1 MIKYVI
7 CAIIYFSFLIQT
19 ATAAATDPDYNFGF
33 TAGTQANTTYNSQQ
47 ICSGKSYGCIMGFY
61 DGFQQSSHKQQI
73 AAGLTEYNTGY
84 DQGYKDGIANANT
97 GDDITT
103 DEIPDI
109 CAHITQQWCAG
120 WQAGYKAGFWSVPN
134 TSSR

>member
-33 TAGTQANTTYNSQQ
+33 TAGTQANTTYNSQN

-61 DGFQQSSHKQQI
+61 DGFQQSSHRQQI
-73 AAGLTEYNTGY
+73 AAGLTKYNTGY
-84 DQGYKDGIANANT
+84 ESTNYYQINL
-97 GDDITT
+97 
-103 DEIPDI
+103 
-109 CAHITQQWCAG
+109 
-120 WQAGYKAGFWSVPN
+120 S
-134 TSSR
+134 